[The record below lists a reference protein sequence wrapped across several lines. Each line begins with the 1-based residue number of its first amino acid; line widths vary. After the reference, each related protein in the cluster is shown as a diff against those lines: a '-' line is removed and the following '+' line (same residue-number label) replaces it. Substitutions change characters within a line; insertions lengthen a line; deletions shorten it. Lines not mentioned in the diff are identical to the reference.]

1 MGGRV
6 LGRELANMIVDTYLE
21 EGLHYLSLFIIVC
34 ITMNLIMMCLFIK
47 QGSSQVI
54 NKYKKQLKYEVTL
67 SSDNGI
73 SIRDAKQ
80 LTTIKDVKTYN
91 YEQLVN
97 ASSHTLKSVNTR
109 LSFPRICLT
118 ELQEDTFLLAG
129 YSSMTLIQD
138 FNSKEYKLKEGRLLN
153 KNDENT
159 SNAVISY
166 ALAKN
171 NNLSLGD
178 DIQLNTEKGD
188 VSLSVVGIYKNKVG
202 LLSHLKPYNTIF
214 ISLSKAQSLSHAG
227 QTVSSVTYYLNKKS
241 HTEGFIKKAQRK
253 PLDWNHLQL
262 TSNDAQY
269 NACVSIFENI
279 CDKLKMIP
287 LIILIISSLFLI
299 LICHKLFKTHNL
311 SKILIIF
318 MISFTI
324 SCFTSPS
331 LSKYTINT
339 YLSQHDVNMS
349 QKETRKIKTTY
360 TPRILI
366 ESIGITSIMYLETVI
381 IAYKKKISA

>member
-1 MGGRV
+1 MSKGK
-6 LGRELANMIVDTYLE
+6 EC
-21 EGLHYLSLFIIVC
+21 LHYLLLFLIVL

-47 QGSSQVI
+47 QGSLQVI

-67 SSDNGI
+67 ISNNGGV
-73 SIRDAKQ
+73 SLTDAKE
-80 LTTIKDVKTYN
+80 LTHLKGVKAYN

-97 ASSHTLKSVNTR
+97 ASSSLQSVDTR
-109 LSFPRICLT
+109 LSFPRIHLKNN
-118 ELQEDTFLLAG
+118 QEDSFLLAG

-188 VSLSVVGIYKNKVG
+188 VSLSIVGIYKNKVG

-214 ISLSKAQSLSHAG
+214 ISLSKAQSLSHTE
-227 QTVSSVTYYLNKKS
+227 QTVSSVTYYLNKNS
-241 HTEGFIKKAQRK
+241 NTEGFIKKAQRK

>member
-1 MGGRV
+1 MFKGK
-6 LGRELANMIVDTYLE
+6 

-47 QGSSQVI
+47 QGSLQVI

-109 LSFPRICLT
+109 LSFPRIRLT
-118 ELQEDTFLLAG
+118 KLQEDTFLLAG

-188 VSLSVVGIYKNKVG
+188 VSLSIVGIYKNKVG

-214 ISLSKAQSLSHAG
+214 IALSKAQSLSHTE
-227 QTVSSVTYYLNKKS
+227 QTVSSVTYYLNKNS
-241 HTEGFIKKAQRK
+241 NTEGFIKKAQRK

-279 CDKLKMIP
+279 CDKLKIIP
-287 LIILIISSLFLI
+287 LIILIIGSLFLI
-299 LICHKLFKTHNL
+299 FICHKLFKTHNL

>member
-1 MGGRV
+1 MFKGK
-6 LGRELANMIVDTYLE
+6 

-214 ISLSKAQSLSHAG
+214 ISLSKAQSLSHAE

-287 LIILIISSLFLI
+287 LIILIIGSLFLM

-381 IAYKKKISA
+381 IAYKKKDLSLG

>member
-1 MGGRV
+1 MSKGK
-6 LGRELANMIVDTYLE
+6 

-91 YEQLVN
+91 YEQLIN

-118 ELQEDTFLLAG
+118 ELHEDTFLLAG

-214 ISLSKAQSLSHAG
+214 ISLSKAQSLSHAE

-241 HTEGFIKKAQRK
+241 NTEGFIKKAQRK

-279 CDKLKMIP
+279 CDKIKMIP
-287 LIILIISSLFLI
+287 LIILIIGSLFLM

-318 MISFTI
+318 MISYTI
-324 SCFTSPS
+324 SCFTSSS

>member
-1 MGGRV
+1 MSKGK
-6 LGRELANMIVDTYLE
+6 

-214 ISLSKAQSLSHAG
+214 ISLSKAQSLSHAE

-324 SCFTSPS
+324 SFTISCFTSPS

>member
-1 MGGRV
+1 MSKGK
-6 LGRELANMIVDTYLE
+6 

-214 ISLSKAQSLSHAG
+214 ISLSKAQSLSHAE

-360 TPRILI
+360 TPRTLI

>member
-1 MGGRV
+1 MSKGK
-6 LGRELANMIVDTYLE
+6 

-129 YSSMTLIQD
+129 YSCMTLIQD

-214 ISLSKAQSLSHAG
+214 ISLSKAQSLSHAE

>member
-1 MGGRV
+1 MSKGK
-6 LGRELANMIVDTYLE
+6 

-34 ITMNLIMMCLFIK
+34 ITINLIMMCLFIK

-73 SIRDAKQ
+73 SIRYAKQ

-118 ELQEDTFLLAG
+118 ELHEDTFLLAG

-188 VSLSVVGIYKNKVG
+188 VSFSVVGIYKNKVG

-214 ISLSKAQSLSHAG
+214 ISLSKAQSLSHAE
-227 QTVSSVTYYLNKKS
+227 QTVSSVTYYLDKNS
-241 HTEGFIKKAQRK
+241 NTEGFIKKAQRK
-253 PLDWNHLQL
+253 PLDWKHLQL

-287 LIILIISSLFLI
+287 LIILIIGSLFLI

-324 SCFTSPS
+324 SCFTSSS

>member
-1 MGGRV
+1 MSKGK
-6 LGRELANMIVDTYLE
+6 

-118 ELQEDTFLLAG
+118 ELHEDTFLLAG

-178 DIQLNTEKGD
+178 DVQLNTEKGD
-188 VSLSVVGIYKNKVG
+188 VSFSVVGIYKNKVG

-214 ISLSKAQSLSHAG
+214 ISLSKAQSLSHAE

-241 HTEGFIKKAQRK
+241 NTEGFIKKAQRK
-253 PLDWNHLQL
+253 PLDWKHLQL

-287 LIILIISSLFLI
+287 LIILIIGSLFLI

-318 MISFTI
+318 VISYTI

-366 ESIGITSIMYLETVI
+366 ESIGITSIMYLETII

>member
-1 MGGRV
+1 MFKGK
-6 LGRELANMIVDTYLE
+6 

-97 ASSHTLKSVNTR
+97 ATSHTLKSVNTR
-109 LSFPRICLT
+109 LSFPRIRLT
-118 ELQEDTFLLAG
+118 ELQKDTFLLAG

-153 KNDENT
+153 KNDKNT

-188 VSLSVVGIYKNKVG
+188 VSLSIVGIYKNKVG

-214 ISLSKAQSLSHAG
+214 ISLSKAQSLSHAE

-241 HTEGFIKKAQRK
+241 NTEGFIKKAQRK

-311 SKILIIF
+311 SKILIVF

-366 ESIGITSIMYLETVI
+366 ESIGTTSIMYLETVI

>member
-1 MGGRV
+1 MFKGK
-6 LGRELANMIVDTYLE
+6 

-73 SIRDAKQ
+73 SIRDAEQ

-97 ASSHTLKSVNTR
+97 ASSHSLKSVNTR
-109 LSFPRICLT
+109 LSFPRIRLT
-118 ELQEDTFLLAG
+118 KLQEDKFLLAG

-188 VSLSVVGIYKNKVG
+188 VSLSIVGIYKNKVG

-214 ISLSKAQSLSHAG
+214 IALSKAQSLSHTE
-227 QTVSSVTYYLNKKS
+227 QTVSSVTYYLNKNS
-241 HTEGFIKKAQRK
+241 NTEGFIKKAQRK
-253 PLDWNHLQL
+253 TLDWNHLQL

-287 LIILIISSLFLI
+287 LIILIIGSLFLI
-299 LICHKLFKTHNL
+299 LICHKLFKTYNL

-324 SCFTSPS
+324 LCFASPS

-339 YLSQHDVNMS
+339 YMSQHDVNMS

-366 ESIGITSIMYLETVI
+366 ESIGTTSIMYLETVI

>member
-1 MGGRV
+1 MFKGK
-6 LGRELANMIVDTYLE
+6 

-159 SNAVISY
+159 SNAIISY

-178 DIQLNTEKGD
+178 DIQLNTEKGE
-188 VSLSVVGIYKNKVG
+188 VSLSIVGIYKNKVG

-214 ISLSKAQSLSHAG
+214 ISLSKAQSLSNAE

-287 LIILIISSLFLI
+287 LIILIIGSLFLI

-324 SCFTSPS
+324 SCFTSSS

>member
-1 MGGRV
+1 MFKGK
-6 LGRELANMIVDTYLE
+6 

-214 ISLSKAQSLSHAG
+214 ISLSKAQSLSHAE

-241 HTEGFIKKAQRK
+241 HTEGFIKRAQRK

-324 SCFTSPS
+324 SCFTSSS

>member
-1 MGGRV
+1 MSKGK
-6 LGRELANMIVDTYLE
+6 

-67 SSDNGI
+67 SSNNGI

-118 ELQEDTFLLAG
+118 ELHEDTFLLAG

-188 VSLSVVGIYKNKVG
+188 VSFSVVGIYKNKVG

-214 ISLSKAQSLSHAG
+214 ISLSKAQTLSHAE

-241 HTEGFIKKAQRK
+241 NTEGFIKKAQRK

-279 CDKLKMIP
+279 CDKIKMIP
-287 LIILIISSLFLI
+287 LIILIIGSLFLI
-299 LICHKLFKTHNL
+299 LICHKLFKIYNL

-318 MISFTI
+318 MISYTI
-324 SCFTSPS
+324 SCFTSSS

>member
-1 MGGRV
+1 MSKGK
-6 LGRELANMIVDTYLE
+6 

-214 ISLSKAQSLSHAG
+214 ISLSKAQSLSHAE

-287 LIILIISSLFLI
+287 LIILIISSLFLM

>member
-1 MGGRV
+1 MSKGK
-6 LGRELANMIVDTYLE
+6 

-34 ITMNLIMMCLFIK
+34 ITMNLTMMCLFIK

-118 ELQEDTFLLAG
+118 ELHEDTFLLAG

-214 ISLSKAQSLSHAG
+214 ISLSKAQSLSHAE

-241 HTEGFIKKAQRK
+241 NTEGFIKKAQRK

-287 LIILIISSLFLI
+287 LIILIIGSLFLM

-324 SCFTSPS
+324 SCFTSSS

-366 ESIGITSIMYLETVI
+366 ESIGITSIMYLETII

>member
-1 MGGRV
+1 MSKGK
-6 LGRELANMIVDTYLE
+6 

-34 ITMNLIMMCLFIK
+34 ITMNLIMMCLFVK

-214 ISLSKAQSLSHAG
+214 ISLSKAQSLSHAE

-331 LSKYTINT
+331 LSKYTINA

-349 QKETRKIKTTY
+349 QKETRKIKTIY

>member
-1 MGGRV
+1 MSKGK
-6 LGRELANMIVDTYLE
+6 

-214 ISLSKAQSLSHAG
+214 ISLSKAQSLSHAE

-299 LICHKLFKTHNL
+299 LICHKLFKTHNP

>member
-1 MGGRV
+1 MFKGK
-6 LGRELANMIVDTYLE
+6 

-47 QGSSQVI
+47 QGSLQVI

-118 ELQEDTFLLAG
+118 ELHEDTFLLAG

-214 ISLSKAQSLSHAG
+214 ISLSKAQSLSHAE
-227 QTVSSVTYYLNKKS
+227 QTVSSVTYYLDKNS
-241 HTEGFIKKAQRK
+241 NTEGFIKKAQRK
-253 PLDWNHLQL
+253 PLDWKHLQL

-324 SCFTSPS
+324 SCFTSSS

>member
-1 MGGRV
+1 MSKGK
-6 LGRELANMIVDTYLE
+6 

-214 ISLSKAQSLSHAG
+214 ISLSKAQSLSHAE

-287 LIILIISSLFLI
+287 LIILIIGSLFLM

-339 YLSQHDVNMS
+339 YMSQHDVNMS

-366 ESIGITSIMYLETVI
+366 ESIGIASIMYLETVI

>member
-1 MGGRV
+1 MSKGK
-6 LGRELANMIVDTYLE
+6 

-118 ELQEDTFLLAG
+118 ELHEDTFLLAG

-188 VSLSVVGIYKNKVG
+188 VSFSVVGIYKNKVG

-214 ISLSKAQSLSHAG
+214 ISLSKAQSLSHAE
-227 QTVSSVTYYLNKKS
+227 QTVSSVTFYLNKKS

-253 PLDWNHLQL
+253 PLDWKHLQL

-287 LIILIISSLFLI
+287 LIILIIGSLFLI

-318 MISFTI
+318 VISYTI

-366 ESIGITSIMYLETVI
+366 ESIGITSIMYLETII

>member
-1 MGGRV
+1 MFKGK
-6 LGRELANMIVDTYLE
+6 

-279 CDKLKMIP
+279 CDKLKMTP

-339 YLSQHDVNMS
+339 YLSQHNVNMS

-381 IAYKKKISA
+381 IAYKKKITA

>member
-1 MGGRV
+1 MFKGK
-6 LGRELANMIVDTYLE
+6 

-188 VSLSVVGIYKNKVG
+188 VSFSVVGIYKNKVG

-214 ISLSKAQSLSHAG
+214 ISLSKAQSLSHAE

>member
-1 MGGRV
+1 MSKGK
-6 LGRELANMIVDTYLE
+6 

-214 ISLSKAQSLSHAG
+214 ISLSKAQSLSHAE

-241 HTEGFIKKAQRK
+241 NTEGFIKKAQRK
-253 PLDWNHLQL
+253 PLDWKHLQL

-287 LIILIISSLFLI
+287 LIILIIGSLFLI

-311 SKILIIF
+311 SKILVIF

>member
-1 MGGRV
+1 MSKGK
-6 LGRELANMIVDTYLE
+6 

-118 ELQEDTFLLAG
+118 ELHEDTFLLAG

-188 VSLSVVGIYKNKVG
+188 VSFSVVGIYKNKVG

-214 ISLSKAQSLSHAG
+214 ISLSKAQSLSHAE

-241 HTEGFIKKAQRK
+241 NTEGFIKKAQRK
-253 PLDWNHLQL
+253 RLDWKHLQL

-287 LIILIISSLFLI
+287 LIILIIGSLFLI

-318 MISFTI
+318 VISYTI

-366 ESIGITSIMYLETVI
+366 ESIGITSIMYLETII

>member
-1 MGGRV
+1 MSKGK
-6 LGRELANMIVDTYLE
+6 

-73 SIRDAKQ
+73 SIRDAKE

-118 ELQEDTFLLAG
+118 ELHEDTFLLAG

-214 ISLSKAQSLSHAG
+214 ISLSKAQSLSQAE
-227 QTVSSVTYYLNKKS
+227 QTVSSVTYYLDKNS
-241 HTEGFIKKAQRK
+241 NTEGFIKKAQRK
-253 PLDWNHLQL
+253 PLDWKHLQL

-287 LIILIISSLFLI
+287 LIILIIGSLFLI

-311 SKILIIF
+311 SKALIIF

-324 SCFTSPS
+324 SCFTSSS

>member
-1 MGGRV
+1 
-6 LGRELANMIVDTYLE
+6 MIKGK

-47 QGSSQVI
+47 QGSLQVI

-67 SSDNGI
+67 SSNDGNV
-73 SIRDAKQ
+73 SITDAKQ
-80 LTTIKDVKTYN
+80 LTQMKGVKSYN
-91 YEQLVN
+91 YEQLIN
-97 ASSHTLKSVNTR
+97 ASSQSLQPVATR
-109 LSFPRICLT
+109 HSFPRMRLT
-118 ELQEDTFLLAG
+118 NYSEDSFLLAG
-129 YSSMTLIQD
+129 YSSMALIQD
-138 FNSKEYKLKEGRLLN
+138 FSSKEYKLKEGRLLN
-153 KNDENT
+153 SNDENT

-178 DIQLNTEKGD
+178 TIEFKTEKGD
-188 VSLSVVGIYKNKVG
+188 TTLTIVGIYKNKVG

-214 ISLSKAQSLSHAG
+214 ISLSKAQSLSHNE
-227 QTVSSVTYYLNKKS
+227 QMLSSVTYYLNKEDK
-241 HTEGFIKKAQRK
+241 TENFIKKAQK
-253 PLDWNHLQL
+253 TTLDWNHLQL

-287 LIILIISSLFLI
+287 IILFVSGFILLI
-299 LICHKLFKTHNL
+299 LVYHEIFKTHNL
-311 SKILIIF
+311 IKTLIVFIVA
-318 MISFTI
+318 FTI
-324 SCFTSPS
+324 SCFTSPI

>member
-1 MGGRV
+1 MFKGK
-6 LGRELANMIVDTYLE
+6 

-138 FNSKEYKLKEGRLLN
+138 FNAKEDKLKEGRLLN

-159 SNAVISY
+159 SNAIISY

-178 DIQLNTEKGD
+178 DIQLNTENGE
-188 VSLSVVGIYKNKVG
+188 VSLSIVGIYKNKVG

-214 ISLSKAQSLSHAG
+214 ISLSKAQSLSHAE

-287 LIILIISSLFLI
+287 LIILIIGSLFLM

>member
-1 MGGRV
+1 MFKGK
-6 LGRELANMIVDTYLE
+6 

-47 QGSSQVI
+47 QGSLQVI

-109 LSFPRICLT
+109 LSFPRIRLT
-118 ELQEDTFLLAG
+118 KLQEDTFLLAG

-188 VSLSVVGIYKNKVG
+188 VSLSIVGIYKNKVG

-214 ISLSKAQSLSHAG
+214 IALSKAQSLSHTE
-227 QTVSSVTYYLNKKS
+227 QTVSSVTYYLNKNS
-241 HTEGFIKKAQRK
+241 NTEGFIKKAQRK
-253 PLDWNHLQL
+253 TLDWNHLQL

>member
-1 MGGRV
+1 MFKGK
-6 LGRELANMIVDTYLE
+6 

-91 YEQLVN
+91 YEQLIN

-214 ISLSKAQSLSHAG
+214 ISLSKAQSLSHAE
-227 QTVSSVTYYLNKKS
+227 QTVSSVTYYLDKNS
-241 HTEGFIKKAQRK
+241 NTEGFIKKAQRK
-253 PLDWNHLQL
+253 PLDWKHLQL

-279 CDKLKMIP
+279 CDKIKMIP
-287 LIILIISSLFLI
+287 LIILIIGSLFLI

-311 SKILIIF
+311 SKILVIF

-324 SCFTSPS
+324 SCFTSSS

-366 ESIGITSIMYLETVI
+366 ESIGITSIMYLETII

>member
-1 MGGRV
+1 MSKGR
-6 LGRELANMIVDTYLE
+6 
-21 EGLHYLSLFIIVC
+21 EGLHYLLLFLIVL

-47 QGSSQVI
+47 QGSLQVI

-67 SSDNGI
+67 ISNNGGV
-73 SIRDAKQ
+73 SLTDAKE
-80 LTTIKDVKTYN
+80 LTHLKGVKAYN

-97 ASSHTLKSVNTR
+97 ASSSLQSVDTR
-109 LSFPRICLT
+109 LSFPRIHLKNN
-118 ELQEDTFLLAG
+118 QEDSFLLAG

-178 DIQLNTEKGD
+178 DIQLNTEKRD
-188 VSLSVVGIYKNKVG
+188 VSLSIVGIYKNKVG

-214 ISLSKAQSLSHAG
+214 ISLSKAQSLSHTE
-227 QTVSSVTYYLNKKS
+227 QTVSSVTYYLNKNS
-241 HTEGFIKKAQRK
+241 NTEGFIKKAQRK

>member
-1 MGGRV
+1 MFKGK
-6 LGRELANMIVDTYLE
+6 

-97 ASSHTLKSVNTR
+97 ATSHTLKSVNTR
-109 LSFPRICLT
+109 LSFPRIRLT
-118 ELQEDTFLLAG
+118 ELQKDTFLLAG

-188 VSLSVVGIYKNKVG
+188 VSLSIVGIYKNKVG

-214 ISLSKAQSLSHAG
+214 ISLSKAQSLSHAE

-241 HTEGFIKKAQRK
+241 NTEGFIKKAQRK

-311 SKILIIF
+311 SKILIVF

-366 ESIGITSIMYLETVI
+366 ESIGTTSIMYLETVI

>member
-1 MGGRV
+1 MFKGK
-6 LGRELANMIVDTYLE
+6 

-80 LTTIKDVKTYN
+80 LTTIKGVKTYN

-97 ASSHTLKSVNTR
+97 ASSHTLKSVNRR

-178 DIQLNTEKGD
+178 DIQLKTEKGD
-188 VSLSVVGIYKNKVG
+188 ASLSIVGIYKNKVG

-214 ISLSKAQSLSHAG
+214 ISLSKAQSLSHTE

-241 HTEGFIKKAQRK
+241 NTEGFIKKAQRK

-279 CDKLKMIP
+279 CDKLKIIP
-287 LIILIISSLFLI
+287 LIILIIGSLFLI

>member
-1 MGGRV
+1 MSKGR
-6 LGRELANMIVDTYLE
+6 
-21 EGLHYLSLFIIVC
+21 EGLHYLLLFLIVL

-47 QGSSQVI
+47 QGSLQVI

-67 SSDNGI
+67 TSNNGGV
-73 SIRDAKQ
+73 SLTDAKE
-80 LTTIKDVKTYN
+80 LTHLKGVKAYN

-97 ASSHTLKSVNTR
+97 ASSSLQSVDTR
-109 LSFPRICLT
+109 LSFPRIHLKNN
-118 ELQEDTFLLAG
+118 QEDSFLLAG

-138 FNSKEYKLKEGRLLN
+138 FNSKEYQLKEGRLLTN
-153 KNDENT
+153 KDENT

-188 VSLSVVGIYKNKVG
+188 VSLSIVGIYKNKVG

-214 ISLSKAQSLSHAG
+214 IALSKAQSLSHTE
-227 QTVSSVTYYLNKKS
+227 QTVSSVTYYLNKNS
-241 HTEGFIKKAQRK
+241 NTEGFIKKAQRK
-253 PLDWNHLQL
+253 TLDWNHLQL

>member
-1 MGGRV
+1 MFKGK
-6 LGRELANMIVDTYLE
+6 

-67 SSDNGI
+67 SSNNGI

-118 ELQEDTFLLAG
+118 ELHEDTFLLAG

-188 VSLSVVGIYKNKVG
+188 VSFSVVGIYKNKVG

-214 ISLSKAQSLSHAG
+214 ISLSKAQSLSHAE

-241 HTEGFIKKAQRK
+241 NTEGFIKKAQRK
-253 PLDWNHLQL
+253 PLDWKHLQL

-287 LIILIISSLFLI
+287 LIILIIGSLFLI

-318 MISFTI
+318 MISFSI
-324 SCFTSPS
+324 SCFTSSS

-366 ESIGITSIMYLETVI
+366 ESIGITSIMYLETII

>member
-1 MGGRV
+1 MSKGR
-6 LGRELANMIVDTYLE
+6 
-21 EGLHYLSLFIIVC
+21 EGLHYLLLFLIVL

-47 QGSSQVI
+47 QGSLQVI

-67 SSDNGI
+67 ISNNGGV
-73 SIRDAKQ
+73 SLTDAKE
-80 LTTIKDVKTYN
+80 LTHLKGVKAYN

-97 ASSHTLKSVNTR
+97 ASSSLQSVDTR
-109 LSFPRICLT
+109 LSFPRIHLKNN
-118 ELQEDTFLLAG
+118 QEDSFLLAG

-188 VSLSVVGIYKNKVG
+188 VSLSIVGIYKNKVG

-214 ISLSKAQSLSHAG
+214 ISLSKAQSLSHTE
-227 QTVSSVTYYLNKKS
+227 QTVSSVTYYLNKNS
-241 HTEGFIKKAQRK
+241 NTEGFIKKAQRK

-299 LICHKLFKTHNL
+299 LLCTKLFKTHNL

>member
-1 MGGRV
+1 MSKGK
-6 LGRELANMIVDTYLE
+6 

-67 SSDNGI
+67 SSNNGI

-214 ISLSKAQSLSHAG
+214 ISLSKAQSLSHAE

-241 HTEGFIKKAQRK
+241 NTEGFIKKAQRK
-253 PLDWNHLQL
+253 PLDWKHLQL

-287 LIILIISSLFLI
+287 LIILIIGSLFLI

-311 SKILIIF
+311 SKILVIF

-324 SCFTSPS
+324 SCFTSSS

>member
-1 MGGRV
+1 MFKGK
-6 LGRELANMIVDTYLE
+6 

-80 LTTIKDVKTYN
+80 LTTIKGVKTYN

-97 ASSHTLKSVNTR
+97 ASSHTLKSVNRR

-129 YSSMTLIQD
+129 YSSMTMIQD

-178 DIQLNTEKGD
+178 DIQLKTEKGD
-188 VSLSVVGIYKNKVG
+188 VSLSIVGIYKNKVG

-214 ISLSKAQSLSHAG
+214 ISLSKAQSLSHTE

-241 HTEGFIKKAQRK
+241 NTEGFIKKAKRK

-279 CDKLKMIP
+279 CDKLKIIP
-287 LIILIISSLFLI
+287 LIILIIGSLFLI